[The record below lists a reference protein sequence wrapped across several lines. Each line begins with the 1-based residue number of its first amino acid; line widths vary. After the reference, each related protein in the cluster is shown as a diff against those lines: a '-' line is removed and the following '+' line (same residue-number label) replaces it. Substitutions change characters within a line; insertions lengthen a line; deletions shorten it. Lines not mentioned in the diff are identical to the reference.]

1 MSNDLRTKTVKAIG
15 QLGVGGAMGRVISL
29 ATTLVMARILT
40 PADYGLMAIAMVV
53 IGFVSFFNEVGI
65 GAAIVQRPKITPSE
79 INGCFAV
86 ALMASLVL
94 FTATNL
100 ASGPVASFMGNPRL
114 GPMVSVLAGAFVL
127 GAFGTVPQALLRKEM
142 RYMAVAGVQMLAT
155 IVQSLLCMALAY
167 SGFGVWSLVWGFVAS
182 SAVQSLGA
190 FLMAGW
196 RPVGRY
202 GIREAASL
210 VKYGLHIT
218 NTRVFWY
225 MYTNADRVVIGKVLG
240 SRPVGIYDMA
250 FSLATLPTSQV
261 TTLATNVAAPL
272 FSKLQDDLP
281 RLTAAILNFTR
292 GIAYLT
298 YPALIGM
305 MACSRELVAVILGD
319 KWDDILV
326 PFFALCLMGLIKSV
340 DPLLSQVLI
349 STGHARKLANYTM
362 MCGVVLS
369 CAMVVGALSGGLF
382 GVSLVWVAVYPLL
395 SVKLLRDTAKVTGMK
410 MRDYYGTLLGV
421 LRGAVAMAVAVLLVR
436 FLALSAGAPVA
447 TALVL
452 EVASGVLAYLLWIV
466 YLDRR
471 GVGEIRQVMIDLGIS
486 AKRLD
491 RWPFNRGVAA

>member
-1 MSNDLRTKTVKAIG
+1 MTNDLRSKTVKAIG
-15 QLGVGGAMGRVISL
+15 HLGVGGAMGKIISL

-65 GAAIVQRPKITPSE
+65 GAAIVQRAKLTQSE

-86 ALMASLVL
+86 ALMASLFL
-94 FTATNL
+94 FTVTNL
-100 ASGPVASFMGNPRL
+100 ASGAVANFMGNPRL
-114 GPMVSVLAGAFVL
+114 GPMISVLAGAFVL
-127 GAFGTVPQALLRKEM
+127 GAFGTVPQALLRKDM
-142 RYMAVAGVQMLAT
+142 HYKSVAGVALLAT
-155 IVQSLLCMALAY
+155 IVQSLLCLALAW
-167 SGFGVWSLVWGFVAS
+167 SGFGVWALVWGFVAS

-190 FLMAGW
+190 FLLAGW

-225 MYTNADRVVIGKVLG
+225 LYSNADRVVIGKLLG
-240 SRPVGIYDMA
+240 SLSVGIYDMA

-281 RLTAAILNFTR
+281 RLRAAVLNFTR
-292 GIAYLT
+292 GIAYIT

-305 MACSRELVAVILGD
+305 IACSRELEAVILGD
-319 KWDDILV
+319 KWIDMLV

-349 STGHARKLANYTM
+349 STGHARKLASYTM

-369 CAMVVGALSGGLF
+369 AGMVVGALAGGLF
-382 GVSLVWVAVYPLL
+382 GVSLVWVIVYPLL
-395 SVKLLRDTAKVTGMK
+395 SVKLLYDTSRVIGMK
-410 MRDYYGTLLGV
+410 MRDYYATLLGV
-421 LRGAVAMAVAVLLVR
+421 LRGAVAMAAAVLLVR
-436 FLALSAGAPVA
+436 FAALSAGAPVA

-452 EVASGVLAYLLWIV
+452 EVAAGVVAYLLWIV

-471 GVGEIRQVMIDLGIS
+471 GVGEIRQVMLDLGIS
-486 AKRLD
+486 AQRLD
-491 RWPFNRGVAA
+491 RWPFNRGIA

>member
-1 MSNDLRTKTVKAIG
+1 
-15 QLGVGGAMGRVISL
+15 
-29 ATTLVMARILT
+29 
-40 PADYGLMAIAMVV
+40 
-53 IGFVSFFNEVGI
+53 
-65 GAAIVQRPKITPSE
+65 
-79 INGCFAV
+79 
-86 ALMASLVL
+86 
-94 FTATNL
+94 
-100 ASGPVASFMGNPRL
+100 
-114 GPMVSVLAGAFVL
+114 
-127 GAFGTVPQALLRKEM
+127 
-142 RYMAVAGVQMLAT
+142 
-155 IVQSLLCMALAY
+155 
-167 SGFGVWSLVWGFVAS
+167 
-182 SAVQSLGA
+182 
-190 FLMAGW
+190 
-196 RPVGRY
+196 
-202 GIREAASL
+202 
-210 VKYGLHIT
+210 
-218 NTRVFWY
+218 
-225 MYTNADRVVIGKVLG
+225 VIGKVLG

-369 CAMVVGALSGGLF
+369 GAMVVGALSGGLF

-410 MRDYYGTLLGV
+410 MRDYYATLLGV

>member
-1 MSNDLRTKTVKAIG
+1 MTNDLRTKTVKAIG
-15 QLGVGGAMGRVISL
+15 HLGVGGAMGKIISL

-65 GAAIVQRPKITPSE
+65 GAALVQKPQLTQSE

-86 ALMASLVL
+86 ALMASLFL

-100 ASGPVASFMGNPRL
+100 ASGVVARFMGNPRL
-114 GPMVSVLAGAFVL
+114 GPMISVLAGAFVL
-127 GAFGTVPQALLRKEM
+127 GAFGTVPQALLRKDM
-142 RYMAVAGVQMLAT
+142 HYKSVAGVALVAT
-155 IVQSLLCMALAY
+155 IVQSLLCLALAW

-190 FLMAGW
+190 FLLASW

-202 GIREAASL
+202 GIREAMTL

-225 MYTNADRVVIGKVLG
+225 LYSNADRVVIGKLLG
-240 SRPVGIYDMA
+240 SRSVGIYDMA

-281 RLTAAILNFTR
+281 RLREVVLNFTR
-292 GIAYLT
+292 AIAYIT

-305 MACSRELVAVILGD
+305 IACSRELEAVILGD
-319 KWDDILV
+319 KWTDMLV

-369 CAMVVGALSGGLF
+369 AGMVVGALAGGLF
-382 GVSLVWVAVYPLL
+382 GVSLVWVLVYPML
-395 SVKLLRDTAKVTGMK
+395 SVKLLYDTSRVISMK
-410 MRDYYGTLLGV
+410 MRDYYATLLGV
-421 LRGAVAMAVAVLLVR
+421 LRGAVAMAVVVLLVR
-436 FLALSAGAPVA
+436 LAALSAGAPVA
-447 TALVL
+447 TTLAL
-452 EVASGVLAYLLWIV
+452 EVASGVVAYFLWIV

-486 AKRLD
+486 AHRLD
-491 RWPFNRGVAA
+491 RWPFNRGIA